1 MISSSGNEFI
11 SRQEIIPAYERRVGI
26 LLRQVNEAK
35 KGVRN
40 VFKSFWRKPRDSST
54 HMKGV
59 AKYRYD
65 RIEAQTL
72 LLGDTAFCM
81 RVSKS
86 KLFSLS

>member
-1 MISSSGNEFI
+1 MSLRTFCIELFQ
-11 SRQEIIPAYERRVGI
+11 QEILPAYERRVGV

-40 VFKSFWRKPRDSST
+40 VLKSFWRKPRDSSS

-59 AKYRYD
+59 ARYRFD

-81 RVSKS
+81 RV
-86 KLFSLS
+86 